1 MVNREWNI
9 IRKINRRWK
18 IHRVFVK
25 FIPKQHIDRFRAGYI
40 HMKNLK
46 TYIDMEK
53 ESKEKGIGDKYEC
66 SLVLRDVRATWRDN
80 ETEEIILKSPLTEVT
95 IFNEDELLTP
105 VFCTY
110 IIDSDNLM
118 IEEETNQDA
127 TTKIKISDEE
137 IEKIIDDFGE
147 TAVIIQANEFF
158 WKIS

>member
-1 MVNREWNI
+1 
-9 IRKINRRWK
+9 
-18 IHRVFVK
+18 
-25 FIPKQHIDRFRAGYI
+25 
-40 HMKNLK
+40 
-46 TYIDMEK
+46 MEK

-158 WKIS
+158 